1 MTTTTS
7 GKIRDLINA
16 YLEPVSEPA
25 TPGPYFMN
33 VKNDYD
39 YTVYNDKE
47 SVPKTLTDH
56 NANADTSNKT
66 YGRGPS
72 TQQNKQNKGGSYAPD
87 GCRTDNSKIG
97 FTAGGDDG
105 LDPPGYINQMG
116 EFTSDDL
123 TDAKDNGKF
132 ISIVAISPGAG
143 AGGAGSGSG
152 SSDSTGSGT
161 EAHRGGTGQGGSA
174 GIAAIGQITIT
185 DPNVYITKCE
195 WQVGGGGTGGL
206 SGGNKDSG
214 KHGFCGFGGG
224 DTIMDITLSTEEN
237 IHIVLTSGN
246 YGVGGGSGGSTSG
259 SYQGTWNM
267 DGKPAPSNVGT
278 DNGGKSKDNEPT
290 PGAITITINDDSN
303 PLTFVDDYASY
314 SNNSSY
320 NIQFKRYSGDKVK
333 GSDGQDSGKDG
344 GQGGVITEDFYN
356 DIKQYASYMINSDN
370 RNIDTFINGDLSYS
384 WDNSYTKMD
393 NVKLGS
399 GGLSAMATEGSAA
412 LNSFS
417 GRAGFVSVFTYSSKP
432 VGYPDVSE

>member
-16 YLEPVSEPA
+16 YLEPVSESESE
-25 TPGPYFMN
+25 PGLYFMN
-33 VKNDYD
+33 VISDYD

-47 SVPKTLTDH
+47 SVPKTLTDQ

-72 TQQNKQNKGGSYAPD
+72 TQQNKQNTGGAPD
-87 GCRTDNSKIG
+87 GARTDNSSIG
-97 FTAGGDDG
+97 YIAGGDDE
-105 LDPPGYINQMG
+105 LKPPGYINQTG
-116 EFTSDDL
+116 KFNDGDL
-123 TDAKDNGKF
+123 DNAKDNGKF
-132 ISIVAISPGAG
+132 ISIVAISPGG
-143 AGGAGSGSG
+143 GPGGAGSGSG
-152 SSDSTGSGT
+152 SGESTGSGT
-161 EAHRGGTGQGGSA
+161 ESHRGGTGQGGSA

-185 DPNVYITKCE
+185 DPTVYITKCE

-267 DGKPAPSNVGT
+267 DGKQAPSYVGT

-333 GSDGQDSGKDG
+333 GSDGQDSSKDG

-356 DIKQYASYMINSDN
+356 DITQYSDYMINKDGKD
-370 RNIDTFINGDLSYS
+370 IDKFINNDLSYN
-384 WDNSYTKMD
+384 WDNDNTKMD

-399 GGLSAMATEGSAA
+399 GGLSAYATQGSNA

-417 GRAGFVSVFTYSSKP
+417 GRAGFLALFTYSSKP
-432 VGYPDVSE
+432 VDYPDV